1 MFQELS
7 SFKLGTAG
15 LVGELSFGTTK
26 DRSGGRRQTI
36 EGKFEFGKAG
46 RYYQWSRGRGLSHV
60 SFPSKCLWLST
71 TQILELR
78 NILGVRP
85 PTIWKNKLL
94 LNAYLGDFM
103 ILCWLLRPYFLV
115 CKYLA
120 LMCGVVS
127 NACNGHIRL
136 SFIFFAPNG
145 LKITFRH
152 WSIFHV

>member
-15 LVGELSFGTTK
+15 LVGEISFGTTK

-94 LNAYLGDFM
+94 SNEYLGDFM
-103 ILCWLLRPYFLV
+103 HFESLFFSVWKFKSGKFHPFLKPSLKGRFK
-115 CKYLA
+115 KYS
-120 LMCGVVS
+120 VE
-127 NACNGHIRL
+127 
-136 SFIFFAPNG
+136 
-145 LKITFRH
+145 H
-152 WSIFHV
+152 WSSHSLLKNFSSLT